1 MAEPRLAAAARTAWP
16 VAAALALAAA
26 LFCLRPLGVANAL
39 VNSWPVIPL
48 LSLSFLAAYGLG
60 YLAGLTAG
68 LTTLAPLMAALEVA
82 NGTFNPLVLMITL
95 GPWLA
100 GRIIRSRR
108 QLAEQLRARNAELAA
123 QQEAYAAEAVRY
135 ERSRIAAELHD
146 LVGHALSLMVVQ
158 AGAGQRAPLTG
169 SGAADDK
176 AEAALRLVAD
186 AAREA
191 QAEVAALAGLMSGDP
206 PAGGPR
212 GLDLVAELVRQVR
225 AAGVDVT
232 YRLSGDGVVDH
243 GPAETASRVV
253 TESLTNALKHAP
265 GAPVTVDV
273 RACAGE
279 LAVTVGNGPAAAAS
293 DGLGRAGGGYGLAA
307 MRDRVAEAGGRLSAG
322 PSPDGGWRVRAVLP
336 ARSPDRGPAGWADSG
351 QRAGDGSGAAAG

>member
-1 MAEPRLAAAARTAWP
+1 VLAAA
-16 VAAALALAAA
+16 V
-26 LFCLRPLGVANAL
+26 FGLRPLGAADAVI
-39 VNSWPVIPL
+39 NSWLVVPL
-48 LSLSFLAAYGLG
+48 LSLPFLAAYGLG

-68 LTTLAPLMAALEVA
+68 LTALAVLIAALEVA
-82 NGTFNPLVLMITL
+82 NGTFNPFVLMISL

-108 QLAEQLRARNAELAA
+108 QLAEQLRARNEELAA

-158 AGAGQRAPLTG
+158 AGAGQRVPLTG
-169 SGAADDK
+169 GGAAADDRAGDDGAGDDR

-191 QAEVAALAGLMSGDP
+191 QAEIAALAGLLSGDP
-206 PAGGPR
+206 RAGGAG

-225 AAGVDVT
+225 AAGVEVT
-232 YRLSGDGVVDH
+232 YRLSGDADVGD

-265 GAPVTVDV
+265 GAPVAVDV
-273 RACAGE
+273 RAGGGE
-279 LAVTVGNGPAAAAS
+279 LEVTVWNGPAAAPP

-307 MRDRVAEAGGRLSAG
+307 MRARVAAAGGRLSAG
-322 PSPDGGWRVRAVLP
+322 PAPDGGWRVHAVLP
-336 ARSPDRGPAGWADSG
+336 ACSP
-351 QRAGDGSGAAAG
+351 

>member
-1 MAEPRLAAAARTAWP
+1 M
-16 VAAALALAAA
+16 
-26 LFCLRPLGVANAL
+26 FSLRPLGAADAV
-39 VNSWPVIPL
+39 VNSWLVVPL
-48 LSLSFLAAYGLG
+48 LSLPCLAAYGLG
-60 YLAGLTAG
+60 HLAGLTTG
-68 LTTLAPLMAALEVA
+68 LTALAVLIAALEVA
-82 NGTFNPLVLMITL
+82 NGTFNPFVLMISL

-158 AGAGQRAPLTG
+158 AGAGQRAPLTAG
-169 SGAADDK
+169 GAAGDGAAGDR

-191 QAEVAALAGLMSGDP
+191 QAEIAALAGLLSGDP
-206 PAGGPR
+206 PAGGPG

-232 YRLSGDGVVDH
+232 YRLSGDGDVGD

-273 RACAGE
+273 RACGGE
-279 LAVTVGNGPAAAAS
+279 VAVTVWNGPAAAAP

-307 MRDRVAEAGGRLSAG
+307 MRDRVAAAGGRLSAG
-322 PSPDGGWRVRAVLP
+322 PAPDGGWRVSAVLP
-336 ARSPDRGPAGWADSG
+336 ARSR
-351 QRAGDGSGAAAG
+351 